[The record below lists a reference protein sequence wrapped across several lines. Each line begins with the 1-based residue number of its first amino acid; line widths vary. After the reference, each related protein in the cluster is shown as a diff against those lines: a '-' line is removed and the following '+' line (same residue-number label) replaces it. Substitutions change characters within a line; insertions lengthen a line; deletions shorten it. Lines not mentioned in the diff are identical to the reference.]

1 MKKLDIFLPA
11 APEQEMREEIDA
23 APYLKS
29 FGYIKYDPKR
39 PGMKRRT
46 EWWSILEVPGGIAD
60 YYRNMV
66 EKRYGIEL
74 CQPSWGAHVS
84 IIRGEK
90 PRDDLMHLWKKYDGK
105 RVEFEYA
112 AYPRYNGDT
121 RVVTKHDS
129 GAFWFLDVH
138 CEFLTDIRKELELPY
153 DWKLHL
159 TIGRRWS

>member
-1 MKKLDIFLPA
+1 
-11 APEQEMREEIDA
+11 
-23 APYLKS
+23 
-29 FGYIKYDPKR
+29 
-39 PGMKRRT
+39 MKRRT

>member
-1 MKKLDIFLPA
+1 MRKLNFYI
-11 APEQEMREEIDA
+11 PEKPEAELRKEIDD

-29 FGYIKYDPKR
+29 YGFIKYDPSR

-60 YYRNMV
+60 YYRKMV
-66 EKRYGIEL
+66 ETRYGIEL

-90 PRDDLMHLWKKYDGK
+90 PREDLMHLWKKYDGK
-105 RVEFEYA
+105 RIEFEYSV
-112 AYPRYNGDT
+112 YPRYNGDT
-121 RVVTKHDS
+121 RVLTNHTSVD
-129 GAFWFLDVH
+129 FWYLDVH
-138 CEFLTDIRKELELPY
+138 APFLTDIRKELELPY